1 MPKILQLM
9 NKNKK
14 GELKNSGRLEI
25 KNQTTESADLYFYG
39 DIVSSSWESWWE
51 DEAKCPQDITDF
63 LKEIEN
69 TQDLNIY
76 INSGGGSV
84 FAGIAIYNL
93 LKRHPGNKTVHVD
106 GLAASIASV
115 IAMAGDKIIIPS
127 NAQLMIHKPLCCC
140 GGNADDFRKT
150 ADILDN
156 AQKSITSI
164 YMENVKEGVTE
175 DQITELI
182 NNESWFIGSE
192 AANYFNIEVEEQSEL
207 VACTSEYFNKY
218 KNTPEKLL
226 EHEFGAEDIVNKV
239 LAELENKEKAKRDYE
254 AIKNEKLK
262 EEILEDLDLI

>member
-1 MPKILQLM
+1 MAKILQLM

-25 KNQTTESADLYFYG
+25 KNQTENSADLFFYG

-63 LKEIEN
+63 LKEVEN

-115 IAMAGDKIIIPS
+115 IAMAGDKIVIPS
-127 NAQLMIHKPLCCC
+127 NAQLMIHKPSCYSA
-140 GGNADDFRKT
+140 GNSEDFRKT

-156 AQKSITSI
+156 AQKAITAI

-182 NNESWFIGSE
+182 NNESWFVGSE
-192 AANYFNIEVEEQSEL
+192 AANYFDIEVEEQSEL

-226 EHEFGAEDIVNKV
+226 EHEFGAEDIINKV
-239 LAELENKEKAKRDYE
+239 LIELENKEKAKQELE
-254 AIKNEKLK
+254 ALKVENIKNV
-262 EEILEDLDLI
+262 ILEDLDLI